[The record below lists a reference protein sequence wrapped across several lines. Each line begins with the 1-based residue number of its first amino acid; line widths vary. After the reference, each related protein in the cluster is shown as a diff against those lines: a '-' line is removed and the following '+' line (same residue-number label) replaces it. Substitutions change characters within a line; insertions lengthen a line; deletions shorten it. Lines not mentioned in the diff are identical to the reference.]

1 MLVGDGVQIKTV
13 FNKFIRCLAQGN
25 QMNVKTKDLLRKEP
39 LTDAASDTCNVL
51 EGVWDISSLCAFTVS
66 STQLWSMARWAQ
78 CNKGVGETKGRR
90 MRTIPAG
97 GQHLLSLGVWDAC
110 SLSLG
115 VWVYLSLGV
124 SDVPLP
130 LHCPSPFC
138 HCFITACD
146 VLAHLVTS
154 CFELSLCYTDAL
166 SHLFQS
172 KFPITCSLRSELQIY
187 YHVGYNSGLSFD
199 S

>member
-1 MLVGDGVQIKTV
+1 MAWTKTHFKV
-13 FNKFIRCLAQGN
+13 WLNETKCEDEGSVTDVAWDQCLG
-25 QMNVKTKDLLRKEP
+25 R
-39 LTDAASDTCNVL
+39 
-51 EGVWDISSLCAFTVS
+51 GWRISSLRAFIVS
-66 STQLWSMARWAQ
+66 STQMWSMGRWAR
-78 CNKGVGETKGRR
+78 CNKRTKGRR
-90 MRTIPAG
+90 MRTILAG
-97 GQHLLSLGVWDAC
+97 GQ
-110 SLSLG
+110 
-115 VWVYLSLGV
+115 YRLSLGV
-124 SDVPLP
+124 SDVPLL
-130 LHCPSPFC
+130 LHCLSPFC

-146 VLAHLVTS
+146 VLAHLVTP